1 MYLAGALAKI
11 VPMLRSSQAVASVYE
26 ARPQQQFLPV
36 LPLNSVLYPDGL
48 LPLRV
53 FEPRYLDLV
62 AQCLRD
68 DDCFVVSLITTGSET
83 GEAEFHPVGTTA
95 KIVDWDQGPDRIL
108 HVQCVGERRV
118 RINDHEV
125 RRNGLCVASVEVL
138 PPPDPVPVPIR
149 HHRLSD
155 MIAEHLSEIAVYTRD
170 AIRPNDANWLADR
183 LCEILPLGLTDRQA
197 LLELDDPL
205 VRLDLLGHLLPAM
218 TRGG

>member
-1 MYLAGALAKI
+1 
-11 VPMLRSSQAVASVYE
+11 MLRANQAVASAYE
-26 ARPQQQFLPV
+26 PSAERQFLPV

-95 KIVDWDQGPDRIL
+95 KIVDWDQGPDGIL

-118 RINDHEV
+118 RIKDHEV
-125 RRNGLCVASVEVL
+125 RRNGLCVADVEVL
-138 PPPDPVPVPIR
+138 PVPEPVPVPIR

-205 VRLDLLGHLLPAM
+205 VRLDLLCHLLPAM
-218 TRGG
+218 ARAG